1 MGIIRKETLWLQS
14 EEKRVSDHK
23 SDLFSDILTSYL
35 KLFRQDSPP
44 LHQDWIP
51 LTVATRK
58 VDEFAVVLIKL
69 NKLDIQDLTWETKLL
84 AANQRIIV
92 LIAGSGRIIKQMWFV
107 DLWAVHTIV
116 IDNTVILWFKG
127 LQETQYSTVHDYSR
141 LLYLTN

>member
-69 NKLDIQDLTWETKLL
+69 NKLNIQDLT
-84 AANQRIIV
+84 
-92 LIAGSGRIIKQMWFV
+92 
-107 DLWAVHTIV
+107 
-116 IDNTVILWFKG
+116 
-127 LQETQYSTVHDYSR
+127 
-141 LLYLTN
+141 